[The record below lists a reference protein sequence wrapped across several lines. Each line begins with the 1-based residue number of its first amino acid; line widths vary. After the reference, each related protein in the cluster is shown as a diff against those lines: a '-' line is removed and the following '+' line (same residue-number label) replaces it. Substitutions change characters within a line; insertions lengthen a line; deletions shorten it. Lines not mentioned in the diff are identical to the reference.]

1 MVRTLLGSTIYFV
14 GGLNSAL
21 LNATPLSTMSSL
33 DLNTLTFTETNLSAP
48 IFDHAATTEQVDPTS
63 NDNRIGIVFGKTSV
77 TTNALPL
84 QWLNT
89 TSGALQAPANTT
101 TGGGRQPTPFFVPT
115 GRSGHSLIQIRN
127 TFWTFGGR
135 GNGGSSTMTDSPSYN
150 AKDIAWSSKAKGL
163 ARYEHASV
171 QLDAEKILSCY
182 GAPANTNT
190 PNLDSDCVVFSITPS
205 TFQSVNLNWVNPDD
219 AIKGGRLGV
228 TLVPGSQNYIVYMFG
243 GRSTDGT
250 TYSQDVYRLDATKL
264 PDVSISK
271 LVMPPDLSASYI
283 PSARSGHVAVPV
295 VHGGSGPGGMA
306 NGSPYFFS
314 TSAKTWVSGD
324 YFSSE
329 FQKEVPSEEVSVTV
343 IIIGILAGVSVLGAC
358 VAFYIWKGLRDD
370 QRKKDAEGVLSP
382 TYSND
387 SPRDGTKSA
396 FERKSHVYPSLGD
409 SEDHSMSAG
418 PFKSTSSLIQ
428 PEETKS
434 KKKGSKPWVNDPQS
448 PSGTTLTEGSIHGY
462 ASSSGTRTNNPNG
475 SNSNLANSRN
485 SGPGGSG
492 SSIQSSR
499 RSGGG
504 HESYYN
510 PRDLFLETEDDDS
523 SITVSL
529 ASESTLSPWAGPV
542 RLSSDLAPPN
552 PRFSRGAMSQAHR
565 QLVRSSGGWDT
576 SSPGGSLSSREDDGH
591 RRSVNSMQWVSFE
604 AFDPSVR
611 PESIVF
617 DPLAARSNLTVRNAS
632 YYGGN
637 GNAPRLSMYGGSASG
652 DNMSDGTDDSN
663 YNQGGK
669 RISAALAARQQRR
682 SFRNSQ
688 ESFKGNNNG
697 GSSNSDAG
705 DAFVTKVL
713 PIITTKVTKPSLA
726 KVVNQRGSR
735 IVVPSSGPLGR
746 RDDEEYEGGQNPE
759 SIGSLPNFGS
769 ENYANGPS
777 RGHPQGR
784 RTSST
789 LNPGYKTQNQQ
800 KRESRLSNST
810 SASGTNVILRMP
822 PPPKHPSGLRD
833 SIAELGQDMP
843 GFLNYGEDHS

>member
-1 MVRTLLGSTIYFV
+1 
-14 GGLNSAL
+14 
-21 LNATPLSTMSSL
+21 TMSSL

-89 TSGALQAPANTT
+89 TSGALQTPANTT

-228 TLVPGSQNYIVYMFG
+228 TLVQGSQNYIVYMFG

-295 VHGGSGPGGMA
+295 VLGEEPNTQGFMVIYGGSGPGGMA

-387 SPRDGTKSA
+387 SPRDGTKNA

-462 ASSSGTRTNNPNG
+462 ASS
-475 SNSNLANSRN
+475 
-485 SGPGGSG
+485 
-492 SSIQSSR
+492 
-499 RSGGG
+499 
-504 HESYYN
+504 
-510 PRDLFLETEDDDS
+510 
-523 SITVSL
+523 
-529 ASESTLSPWAGPV
+529 
-542 RLSSDLAPPN
+542 
-552 PRFSRGAMSQAHR
+552 
-565 QLVRSSGGWDT
+565 
-576 SSPGGSLSSREDDGH
+576 
-591 RRSVNSMQWVSFE
+591 WVSFE